1 MGFSTMSLTHIVID
15 FEYVQPATEDM
26 SLIRGE
32 DYQRLSDAEADE
44 AMADGPVNSH

>member
-1 MGFSTMSLTHIVID
+1 MRRTYILID
-15 FEYVQPATEDM
+15 FENVQPAAEDM